1 MVLKWV
7 GSDGLAIFVFVDG
20 FLVVD
25 ALFRF
30 FRGLFAFFLA
40 GGGCTKS
47 SVSLLSMLVAF
58 TR

>member
-1 MVLKWV
+1 MVLIWV
-7 GSDGLAIFVFVDG
+7 GSVAIFVFVDG

-47 SVSLLSMLVAF
+47 SVVSLLSMLVAF